1 MAADGTS
8 KEPTD
13 PVESLIDD
21 AIREIL
27 EEAGSSRAAAR
38 GRSAPNMLD
47 VVMSAMPARGA
58 ARAPMLERLLI
69 AEAMAGALADALA
82 PALAA
87 ALAPRIMK
95 LLDQDG
101 DTVAEPKVTS
111 GRSRK
116 SDGK

>member
-27 EEAGSSRAAAR
+27 EEAGSSRTAR
-38 GRSAPNMLD
+38 GRSAPNVLE
-47 VVMSAMPARGA
+47 VVMSALPARGA
-58 ARAPMLERLLI
+58 ARAPLLERLLI

-101 DTVAEPKVTS
+101 DTAAEPKVTS

-116 SDGK
+116 SDSK